1 MPTTQPDLD
10 PRSKNQVLDKALAD
24 TFPASDPPAATSITP
39 AVPDDAG
46 PAAGDCPLQ
55 AWLVVDETMAAKKLE
70 DWRTCGQARW
80 LSPNTPSLQ
89 LALSPA
95 LALLDALT
103 SHGFDQDKNLLLA
116 RIETD
121 ARLMRRLDTPH
132 ECWRERTFRNDV
144 RLHGDRWALERES
157 ALLRVPSPLCPN
169 EYNVLVN
176 LLHPDAASLRLA
188 ETCPLEIDS
197 RLRR

>member
-1 MPTTQPDLD
+1 MPTTQPDRD
-10 PRSKNQVLDKALAD
+10 PRSANQVLDKALAD
-24 TFPASDPPAATSITP
+24 TFPASDPPAATSVTP
-39 AVPDDAG
+39 AAPT
-46 PAAGDCPLQ
+46 PAPADCPVQ
-55 AWLVVDETMAAKKLE
+55 AWLVLDDAMAAKALD

-103 SHGFDQDKNLLLA
+103 SHGFDQDRAWLLA
-116 RIETD
+116 RIEAD
-121 ARLMRRLDTPH
+121 AALMRRLDTPH

-144 RLHGDRWALERES
+144 RLHGDRWALEQQS
-157 ALLRVPSPLCPN
+157 ALLRVPSPLCPG

-176 LLHPDAASLRLA
+176 LLHPDSATLRLI
-188 ETCPLEIDS
+188 ETCPLEIDT